1 MKMLKTYWLE
11 LLFFAVGLVG
21 AVIAMPFLPASVPLQ
36 FQGDGVITRTG
47 PKWAV
52 FIVPVVQLLVCYGFH
67 WWINRCLEKLP
78 ALAHTLSGMERLL
91 PAVLSNHPSDVG
103 AVRAVGRLGRDNP
116 PGRGAAG
123 GAAAGAHRV
132 HRLCGRENPGQH
144 RQTEINAGRLGG
156 CSHRRGRA
164 VR

>member
-52 FIVPVVQLLVCYGFH
+52 FIIPVVQLLVCYGFH
-67 WWINRCLEKLP
+67 WWIGRCLEKLP
-78 ALAHTLSGMERLL
+78 ALAHTLAGMERLL
-91 PAVLSNHPSDVG
+91 RVCAELPAPKTTEAFL
-103 AVRAVGRLGRDNP
+103 AAL
-116 PGRGAAG
+116 RGAG
-123 GAAAGAHRV
+123 LAAAADAIESGF
-132 HRLCGRENPGQH
+132 
-144 RQTEINAGRLGG
+144 
-156 CSHRRGRA
+156 
-164 VR
+164 

>member
-11 LLFFAVGLVG
+11 FLFFAVGLVG

-52 FIVPVVQLLVCYGFH
+52 FIIPVVQLLVCYGFH

-78 ALAHTLSGMERLL
+78 ALAHTLAGMESLL
-91 PAVLSNHPSDVG
+91 PAVLSIILLTLELCVLLAAWGVTVPVG
-103 AVRAVGRLGRDNP
+103 TVMLIELLLVPIVFIGFVAAKILGNI
-116 PGRGAAG
+116 GK
-123 GAAAGAHRV
+123 
-132 HRLCGRENPGQH
+132 LK
-144 RQTEINAGRLGG
+144 
-156 CSHRRGRA
+156 
-164 VR
+164 

>member
-52 FIVPVVQLLVCYGFH
+52 FIIPVVQLVVCYGFH
-67 WWINRCLEKLP
+67 WGINRCLEKPP
-78 ALAHTLSGMERLL
+78 ALAHTLAGMERLL
-91 PAVLSNHPSDVG
+91 PAVLSIILLTLELCVLLAAWGVTVPVG
-103 AVRAVGRLGRDNP
+103 TVMLIELLVVPIVFIGFVAAKILGNI
-116 PGRGAAG
+116 GK
-123 GAAAGAHRV
+123 
-132 HRLCGRENPGQH
+132 LK
-144 RQTEINAGRLGG
+144 
-156 CSHRRGRA
+156 
-164 VR
+164 

>member
-52 FIVPVVQLLVCYGFH
+52 FIIPVVQLLVCYGFH
-67 WWINRCLEKLP
+67 WWIGRCLEKLP
-78 ALAHTLSGMERLL
+78 ALA
-91 PAVLSNHPSDVG
+91 
-103 AVRAVGRLGRDNP
+103 
-116 PGRGAAG
+116 RGAAG
-123 GAAAGAHRV
+123 GAAAGAHCV

-144 RQTEINAGRLGG
+144 RQTEITAGRLGG

>member
-21 AVIAMPFLPASVPLQ
+21 AVIAMPFLPASEPLQ

-78 ALAHTLSGMERLL
+78 ALAHTLSGMESLL
-91 PAVLSNHPSDVG
+91 PALLSIILLTLELCVLLAAWGVTVPVG
-103 AVRAVGRLGRDNP
+103 TVMLIELLLVPIVFIGFVAAKILGNI
-116 PGRGAAG
+116 GK
-123 GAAAGAHRV
+123 
-132 HRLCGRENPGQH
+132 LK
-144 RQTEINAGRLGG
+144 
-156 CSHRRGRA
+156 
-164 VR
+164 

>member
-11 LLFFAVGLVG
+11 FLFFAVGLVG

-78 ALAHTLSGMERLL
+78 ALAHTLAGMERLL
-91 PAVLSNHPSDVG
+91 PAVLSIILLTLELCVLLAAWGVTVPVG
-103 AVRAVGRLGRDNP
+103 TVMLIELLLVPIVFISFVAAKILGNI
-116 PGRGAAG
+116 GK
-123 GAAAGAHRV
+123 
-132 HRLCGRENPGQH
+132 LK
-144 RQTEINAGRLGG
+144 
-156 CSHRRGRA
+156 
-164 VR
+164 

>member
-11 LLFFAVGLVG
+11 FLFFAVGLVG

-78 ALAHTLSGMERLL
+78 ALAPPLSGMERLL
-91 PAVLSNHPSDVG
+91 PAVLSIILLTLELCVLLAAWGVTIPLG
-103 AVRAVGRLGRDNP
+103 AVLLVELLLVPIVFIGFVAAKILGNI
-116 PGRGAAG
+116 GK
-123 GAAAGAHRV
+123 
-132 HRLCGRENPGQH
+132 LK
-144 RQTEINAGRLGG
+144 
-156 CSHRRGRA
+156 
-164 VR
+164 

>member
-52 FIVPVVQLLVCYGFH
+52 FIIPVVQLLVCYGFH
-67 WWINRCLEKLP
+67 WWIGRCLEKLP
-78 ALAHTLSGMERLL
+78 ALAHTLAGMERLL
-91 PAVLSNHPSDVG
+91 PAVLSIILLTLELCVL
-103 AVRAVGRLGRDNP
+103 AGRLGRDGP
-116 PGRGAAG
+116 CGHRDAHR
-123 GAAAGAHRV
+123 AAAGAHCV
-132 HRLCGRENPGQH
+132 HRLCSRENPGQH
-144 RQTEINAGRLGG
+144 RQTEITAGRLGG

>member
-47 PKWAV
+47 PQWAG
-52 FIVPVVQLLVCYGFH
+52 FILPGGQLRVCYGFH

-78 ALAHTLSGMERLL
+78 ALAHTLAGMERLL
-91 PAVLSNHPSDVG
+91 PAVLSIILLTLELCVLLAAWGVTVPVG
-103 AVRAVGRLGRDNP
+103 TVMLIELLVVPIVFIGFVAAKILGNI
-116 PGRGAAG
+116 GK
-123 GAAAGAHRV
+123 
-132 HRLCGRENPGQH
+132 LK
-144 RQTEINAGRLGG
+144 
-156 CSHRRGRA
+156 
-164 VR
+164 

>member
-11 LLFFAVGLVG
+11 FLFFAVGLVG

-52 FIVPVVQLLVCYGFH
+52 FIIPVVQLLVCYGFH

-91 PAVLSNHPSDVG
+91 PAVLSIILLTLELCVLLAAWGVTVPVG
-103 AVRAVGRLGRDNP
+103 TVMLIEMLLVPIVFIGFVAAKILGNI
-116 PGRGAAG
+116 GK
-123 GAAAGAHRV
+123 
-132 HRLCGRENPGQH
+132 LK
-144 RQTEINAGRLGG
+144 
-156 CSHRRGRA
+156 
-164 VR
+164 